1 MNIFDISLIVY
12 IDLFTGSIHSG
23 LKVPPGEPESR
34 HLYILC
40 KYIVKALTGQKDS
53 CSPSGDFNSA
63 MDGQSGIKL
72 AA

>member
-1 MNIFDISLIVY
+1 M
-12 IDLFTGSIHSG
+12 
-23 LKVPPGEPESR
+23 PPGEPESR

-40 KYIVKALTGQKDS
+40 KYIVKALTGQRDS